1 MASNNILDAMGC
13 SLPFSKNQN
22 PLDIL
27 DQPNH
32 KEGIHPFIIQFKN
45 IWADNGD
52 QLSYLYAG
60 TSCTTSA
67 VTREGK

>member
-1 MASNNILDAMGC
+1 M
-13 SLPFSKNQN
+13 
-22 PLDIL
+22 
-27 DQPNH
+27 
-32 KEGIHPFIIQFKN
+32 EGIHPFIIQFKN